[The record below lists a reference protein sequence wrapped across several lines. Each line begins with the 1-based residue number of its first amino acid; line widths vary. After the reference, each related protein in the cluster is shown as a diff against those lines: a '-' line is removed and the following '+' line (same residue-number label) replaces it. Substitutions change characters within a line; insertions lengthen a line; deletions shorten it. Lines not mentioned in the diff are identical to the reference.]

1 MDTTSVFNLETTLN
15 QRCTT
20 SMQPFFKVEQR
31 CFNNLLVIKNDPVK
45 KATLFCAFMEG
56 IQLSH
61 DQVLVLEQN
70 DPRQTYLHI
79 SAPTNL
85 QYESQ

>member
-45 KATLFCAFMEG
+45 KATLFCAFMEE

-61 DQVLVLEQN
+61 DQVLVLEDKTFQCKVLSRLYRN
-70 DPRQTYLHI
+70 
-79 SAPTNL
+79 SKF
-85 QYESQ
+85 

>member
-61 DQVLVLEQN
+61 DQVLVLEDKTFQCN
-70 DPRQTYLHI
+70 VLSRLYRN
-79 SAPTNL
+79 SKF
-85 QYESQ
+85 

>member
-15 QRCTT
+15 QLCST

-61 DQVLVLEQN
+61 DQVLVLEDKTFQCKVLSRLYRN
-70 DPRQTYLHI
+70 
-79 SAPTNL
+79 SKF
-85 QYESQ
+85 

>member
-61 DQVLVLEQN
+61 DQVLLLEDKTFQCKVLSRLYRN
-70 DPRQTYLHI
+70 
-79 SAPTNL
+79 SKF
-85 QYESQ
+85 

>member
-61 DQVLVLEQN
+61 DQVLVLEDKTFQCKVLSRLYRN
-70 DPRQTYLHI
+70 
-79 SAPTNL
+79 SKF
-85 QYESQ
+85 

>member
-1 MDTTSVFNLETTLN
+1 
-15 QRCTT
+15 
-20 SMQPFFKVEQR
+20 MQPFFKVEQR

-61 DQVLVLEQN
+61 DQVLVLEDKTFQCKVLSRLYRN
-70 DPRQTYLHI
+70 
-79 SAPTNL
+79 SKF
-85 QYESQ
+85 

>member
-20 SMQPFFKVEQR
+20 SMQPIFKVEQR

-61 DQVLVLEQN
+61 DQVLVLEDKTFQCKVLSRLYRN
-70 DPRQTYLHI
+70 
-79 SAPTNL
+79 SKF
-85 QYESQ
+85 

>member
-15 QRCTT
+15 QLCTT
-20 SMQPFFKVEQR
+20 SMQPFFKVEQS

-61 DQVLVLEQN
+61 DQVLVLEDKTFQCKVLSRLYRN
-70 DPRQTYLHI
+70 
-79 SAPTNL
+79 SKF
-85 QYESQ
+85 